1 MLFLAGKGLVSSFLD
16 FVVQLINRG
25 TCRDGNIRYY
35 EYEADDLFHL
45 SVPPITLRY
54 PFLTD
59 YNDCR
64 AEYSSPSPQRGMAF
78 LPPRAL
84 NVAENE
90 IARAFKCVGST
101 VEPISFVVPRK
112 VRLSFL
118 SPSLLSLPPL
128 PISLSRKRKLTR
140 IRCKIVRIIPSRPL
154 PTRFIQH
161 CRPLLDRMVRR

>member
-1 MLFLAGKGLVSSFLD
+1 MYCSWLGKGQSSDHD
-16 FVVQLINRG
+16 FVVQLVDRALH
-25 TCRDGNIRYY
+25 RDGNIRYY

-45 SVPPITLRY
+45 SVLSLAFRSRLQILTERY
-54 PFLTD
+54 D
-59 YNDCR
+59 R

-112 VRLSFL
+112 VRLSFPV
-118 SPSLLSLPPL
+118 SPSLLFSLL
-128 PISLSRKRKLTR
+128 LARSLQE
-140 IRCKIVRIIPSRPL
+140 IY
-154 PTRFIQH
+154 
-161 CRPLLDRMVRR
+161 